1 MLRRVAAPL
10 VLAVT
15 ACAIPAVTFAQ
26 DSRTATLEKLR
37 AEKAAAVQPYRPGKI
52 EKALLFI
59 ERVDPLRKIAPHN
72 GFFVEYGYS
81 GKPVGSG
88 MGASIGYRH
97 DLFDRRARLD
107 VEAGATLR
115 RYRMVRADFSLPS
128 LAAGRFELGVEGID
142 HHNPQEDFYGLG
154 AASLDSDRTS
164 FLFDL
169 RTVEGRAVVKPGGGL
184 RVGVRYGR
192 ANSAVGGGSD
202 ARFPSIEELFD
213 DATAAGLARQPDFSY
228 HDLFATLDRRDQPG
242 NPRAG
247 GYVGVKWRHY
257 SDLDFDRY
265 SFRVLDAD
273 LQHFFPIFDK
283 KRVFALR
290 GRMIATTAGADQL
303 VPFYF
308 QPTLGGSDSLRSVR
322 DYRFRD
328 KNVLVLNAEYR
339 WEAFSGL
346 DMALFTDFGKVASR
360 TEDLNLRSLERAYG
374 IGFRFNTYQS
384 VFLRVDVAVAG
395 LDTPRLFIKFSK
407 AF

>member
-1 MLRRVAAPL
+1 MLRRVAAAV

-15 ACAIPAVTFAQ
+15 AGAIPAVTFAQ

-37 AEKAAAVQPYRPGKI
+37 AEKAAAVKPYRPGKI
-52 EKALLFI
+52 ETALLFI
-59 ERVDPLRKIAPHN
+59 ERTDPLRKIAPHN

-88 MGASIGYRH
+88 MGASVGYRH
-97 DLFDRRARLD
+97 DLFDRGARVD
-107 VEAGATLR
+107 VEVGGTLR

-154 AASLDSDRTS
+154 AASLDSNRVS

-184 RVGVRYGR
+184 RAGVRVGR
-192 ANSAVGGGSD
+192 ANTAVGGGRD
-202 ARFPSIEELFD
+202 ARFPSIEQLFD

-228 HDLFATLDRRDQPG
+228 QDLFVTLDRRDQTG

-247 GYVGVKWRHY
+247 GYVDVKWRHY

-265 SFRVLDAD
+265 SFRVFDAD

-290 GRMIATTAGADQL
+290 GRMIAATAGAGQL
-303 VPFYF
+303 VPFYL
-308 QPTLGGSDSLRSVR
+308 QPTLGGSARC
-322 DYRFRD
+322 
-328 KNVLVLNAEYR
+328 
-339 WEAFSGL
+339 EASPITGS
-346 DMALFTDFGKVASR
+346 ATR
-360 TEDLNLRSLERAYG
+360 TCLY
-374 IGFRFNTYQS
+374 
-384 VFLRVDVAVAG
+384 
-395 LDTPRLFIKFSK
+395 
-407 AF
+407 